1 MASLGYTPITRPAAL
16 ADEPVYKAWVE
27 YTGVPEALGGGVGF
41 VFSQAA
47 LQGLQAKGTMKLGLP
62 GYPTTFGAAFK
73 MEFVLGTIFMATVLT
88 FIDPQHKI
96 EGDKWYTG
104 GLDETRFYQEHLEG
118 TWTNLKASAG
128 AIAKTETPVMNK
140 RWL

>member
-1 MASLGYTPITRPAAL
+1 MDSLKG
-16 ADEPVYKAWVE
+16 E

-88 FIDPQHKI
+88 FIDPEHKI
-96 EGDKWYTG
+96 EGW

-118 TWTNLKASAG
+118 TWTNLKASAIE
-128 AIAKTETPVMNK
+128 IAKTETPVMNK